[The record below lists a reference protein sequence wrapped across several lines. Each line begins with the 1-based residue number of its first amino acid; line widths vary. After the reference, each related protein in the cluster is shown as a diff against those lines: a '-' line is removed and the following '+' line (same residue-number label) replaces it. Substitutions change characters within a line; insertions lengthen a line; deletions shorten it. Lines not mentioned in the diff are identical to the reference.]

1 MKIEYNNLYTHFVL
15 TTFDRIACIKE
26 ENSSTPR
33 CKRGVGGVTNSKQ
46 LTPCCKRGLVEI

>member
-46 LTPCCKRGLVEI
+46 LTPCCKRGPVEI